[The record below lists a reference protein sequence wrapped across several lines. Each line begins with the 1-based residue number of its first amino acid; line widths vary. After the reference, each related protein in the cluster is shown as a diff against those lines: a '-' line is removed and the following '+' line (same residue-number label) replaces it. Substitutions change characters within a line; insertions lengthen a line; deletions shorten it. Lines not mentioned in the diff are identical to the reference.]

1 MPVPDTQAQPA
12 SKIPPPPP
20 GFTPEQAPAAA
31 PPPPP
36 GFTPETAQPAAKP
49 EQPGFWQRLGESI
62 GLPTSAELEQHGHAV
77 QEHPIQSA
85 IEADPTVSA
94 AKGLYGYG
102 KRVLTGSGEASKE
115 VGEAARNIKEGGPVL
130 PNIGK
135 AGYAEV
141 NNAVGALP
149 FVGEPAQKVGQD
161 VSEGNYKGAAGG
173 ATGIAAQVVAP
184 ELIDRAPAGI
194 TKVKGVAGTAMR
206 TPEGTLRPGV
216 RATARAA
223 GALAG
228 HASGIPG
235 AEIAGVFAGPSV
247 ADALVP
253 NRPGAVTVAER
264 RAAAAAEKAAA
275 KADAA
280 ARQPVPLRN
289 SPYYAENQA
298 KAAATAKAET
308 EARQPVPVTQSPY
321 YAQNQA
327 KLAEQSA
334 AAKAAT
340 KADAEARE
348 AVPITQSPYYAENQ
362 AKAKADAAAREPV
375 PVTQSPYWTQNKAKA
390 AAEAKAAKPMITVPG
405 ETSGPRSVGSE
416 GRPATWTNE
425 RVMQLAREGNRE
437 AIQQAVR
444 RGMELPPNARYVAG
458 DADFSS
464 GAYNPRSVTVFSP
477 DGTPIKSS
485 GRRIQT
491 TPGIQPRE
499 SEELGFPGKRGDRE
513 AAVDMSP
520 SAPAKPLTHRTEAP
534 GEVANEGKLG
544 PRADDGEIELI
555 GEHSGPRAN
564 ASGAPGGGG
573 LEEQARAASEKAQ
586 GVKYFREK
594 PGGVREPLI
603 GLGRQDLKAGPG
615 QRIIKVEANGVE
627 TVLDEQ
633 RIRPQ
638 AARPFRRKPE

>member
-1 MPVPDTQAQPA
+1 MPAPDTQAQPA

-36 GFTPETAQPAAKP
+36 GFTPEKA

-62 GLPTSAELEQHGHAV
+62 GLPTGAELEQHGHAV

-94 AKGLYGYG
+94 AKGLYDYG

-130 PNIGK
+130 PNVGK

-141 NNAVGALP
+141 NNALGALP

-161 VSEGNYKGAAGG
+161 VSTGNYKGAAGG

-194 TKVKGVAGTAMR
+194 TKVKGIAGTAMR
-206 TPEGTLRPGV
+206 TPEGKLRPGV
-216 RATARAA
+216 SATARAA

-235 AEIAGVFAGPSV
+235 ADIAGVFAGPSV

-264 RAAAAAEKAAA
+264 RAAAATEKAAA

-298 KAAATAKAET
+298 KAAAAAKAET
-308 EARQPVPVTQSPY
+308 EAREPVPVTQSPY

-327 KLAEQSA
+327 KLAEQA
-334 AAKAAT
+334 ASEKAAT
-340 KADAEARE
+340 KAD
-348 AVPITQSPYYAENQ
+348 V
-362 AKAKADAAAREPV
+362 AAREPV

-405 ETSGPRSVGSE
+405 ETTGPRSVGSE

-477 DGTPIKSS
+477 DGTPIKST

-534 GEVANEGKLG
+534 GEVADEGKLG
-544 PRADDGEIELI
+544 PRADEGEIELV

-615 QRIIKVEANGVE
+615 QKIIRVEPNGSE
-627 TVLDEQ
+627 TVLDQ
-633 RIRPQ
+633 GSHP
-638 AARPFRRKPE
+638 ARPLNRTPRRKPD